1 MTTSNRGVRE
11 SLGRKRTTNMNLP
24 LHMKARKRSSGTY
37 FYYFNGTKELPLGKD
52 YVAAVAKWAEL
63 ESGNAK
69 LLVPKITFRFIAEK
83 YFQSESYKAKAPR
96 TQKDYLRDVAK
107 LYEYFDNPPAPVD
120 EIEPHHIA
128 LYRDWRKSTH
138 STQELGCFSAIW
150 ANAKEK
156 GYTKLLNPASGI
168 KRNRGAGRDVYV
180 DDELFNRV
188 YEKADQP
195 TRDAMDLAWLAG
207 QRPGDS
213 LRFKETDIRE
223 GALWVHQGKTSAR
236 VRIEITGRLAEV
248 IERIKARKAATPGI
262 RSLALVVNERG
273 LALSASALD
282 NRFEAARRAA
292 GVELNS
298 FQFRD
303 LRAKAATETEEQ
315 IGMEAAQNLLGHKS
329 SGMTAHYVRNRKG
342 KLVKPTR

>member
-1 MTTSNRGVRE
+1 
-11 SLGRKRTTNMNLP
+11 
-24 LHMKARKRSSGTY
+24 
-37 FYYFNGTKELPLGKD
+37 
-52 YVAAVAKWAEL
+52 
-63 ESGNAK
+63 
-69 LLVPKITFRFIAEK
+69 
-83 YFQSESYKAKAPR
+83 
-96 TQKDYLRDVAK
+96 
-107 LYEYFDNPPAPVD
+107 
-120 EIEPHHIA
+120 
-128 LYRDWRKSTH
+128 
-138 STQELGCFSAIW
+138 
-150 ANAKEK
+150 
-156 GYTKLLNPASGI
+156 
-168 KRNRGAGRDVYV
+168 
-180 DDELFNRV
+180 
-188 YEKADQP
+188 
-195 TRDAMDLAWLAG
+195 
-207 QRPGDS
+207 
-213 LRFKETDIRE
+213 
-223 GALWVHQGKTSAR
+223 
-236 VRIEITGRLAEV
+236 V